1 MYILNQQKN
10 FIDKLD
16 TILFFILFRDNHS
29 RNHCFKKKNTDFIK
43 YKEITLIGIPMNAV
57 YHQIRFHENN
67 YRKETQKENPTPAQT
82 MPAFS

>member
-29 RNHCFKKKNTDFIK
+29 R
-43 YKEITLIGIPMNAV
+43 
-57 YHQIRFHENN
+57 
-67 YRKETQKENPTPAQT
+67 
-82 MPAFS
+82 